1 MGKVWQVDFDRR
13 PLQDTEGYPLWELV
27 VYDPQ
32 TQMACQRW
40 CPEPDVSSL
49 WLAAQLQELFM
60 LMAPK
65 PTHLQVFRPRTLSIL
80 QEISE
85 RLGIILE
92 AQRRT
97 MGLKQVLQMR
107 SQHYPQMSEYT
118 GQAYDPLWVEQ
129 LPPQPLP
136 EALWG
141 EQWQFVT
148 LTATELESGLL
159 QRLIPLQDIPSQLL
173 PSQLSLAATTPV
185 PGVLINGGRRS
196 MQLAQWIQQRQPMA
210 LTAMRAELS
219 GLILAAGLN
228 ERHILVT
235 YDHAEMV
242 LAAQQFEQDQH
253 NSQGLHFLLIQPDDS
268 GVTYTGLW
276 LLSTVGCS

>member
-148 LTATELESGLL
+148 LAATELESGLL
-159 QRLIPLQDIPSQLL
+159 QRPIPLQDIPSQLL
-173 PSQLSLAATTPV
+173 PSQLSLAVTTPV

-196 MQLAQWIQQRQPMA
+196 MQLAQWIQQRQPMT
-210 LTAMRAELS
+210 LTARRAELS

-228 ERHILVT
+228 ERYVLVT
-235 YDHAEMV
+235 YDDPDMV
-242 LAAQQFEQDQH
+242 LVAQKFEQDQH

>member
-148 LTATELESGLL
+148 LAATELESGLL
-159 QRLIPLQDIPSQLL
+159 QRPIPLQDIPSQLL

>member
-13 PLQDTEGYPLWELV
+13 PLQDTEGHPLWELV

-32 TQMACQRW
+32 TQMACQQW

-49 WLAAQLQELFM
+49 WLAAQLQEFFM

-85 RLGIILE
+85 RFGIILE
-92 AQRRT
+92 TQRRT

-107 SQHYPQMSEYT
+107 SQHYLQMPEYT
-118 GQAYDPLWVEQ
+118 GQAYDPLWIEQ

-136 EALWG
+136 EELWG

-148 LTATELESGLL
+148 LTARALESELL
-159 QRLIPLQDIPSQLL
+159 QRPIPLQGIPSQLL
-173 PSQLSLAATTPV
+173 PSQLGLASATPI

-196 MQLAQWIQQRQPMA
+196 MQLAQWIQQHQPIT
-210 LTAMRAELS
+210 LTARRAELS

-228 ERHILVT
+228 ERYVLVT
-235 YDHAEMV
+235 YDDPEMV
-242 LAAQQFEQDQH
+242 LAEQKFEQDQQH
-253 NSQGLHFLLIQPDDS
+253 SQGLHFLLIQPDDS
-268 GVTYTGLW
+268 GVTYSGLW
-276 LLSTVGCS
+276 LLSTAGV